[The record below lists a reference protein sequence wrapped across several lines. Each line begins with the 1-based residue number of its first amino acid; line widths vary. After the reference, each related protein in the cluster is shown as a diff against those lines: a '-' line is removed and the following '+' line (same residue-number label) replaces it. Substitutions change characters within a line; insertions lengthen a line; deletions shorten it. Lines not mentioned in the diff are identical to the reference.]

1 MENCLVTTLRQAIDN
16 DNLPIL
22 DSIVINVVK
31 TEEERLPEQ
40 KYLEF
45 RLVEGTSVTFT
56 VLDGSNKI
64 AQSETF
70 METNPR
76 NTVTITNPS
85 NVFKIYFVN
94 DNYKV
99 KVSSKNNIQVIR
111 NYIGVDQ
118 TKKTYI
124 EPIYNGMSGLN
135 NLRIFTNSSSSLPF
149 NIEIL
154 KDATSLVTFISPFS
168 PNCYGD
174 IASLGD
180 CILLETLRLTGTS
193 CSGNLEAFAQKQ
205 VDNGRTSGT
214 LQIFASNS
222 NIKYNG
228 SSISTYNITITFNEN
243 GYVIS

>member
-45 RLVEGTSVTFT
+45 RLVENTSVTFT

-64 AQSETF
+64 ALSETF
-70 METNPR
+70 MENNPK
-76 NTVTITNPS
+76 NMVTVANPS
-85 NVFKIYFVN
+85 GIFKIYFVN

-99 KVSSKNNIQVIR
+99 KVSSKNNIQVFR
-111 NYIGVDQ
+111 NYIGISA
-118 TKKTYI
+118 TKRTYI
-124 EPIYNGMSGLN
+124 EPIYNGMSGLD
-135 NLRIFTNSSSSLPF
+135 NLRNFINSSSSLPF

-154 KDATSLVTFISPFS
+154 KDATSLVTFMSPYS

-193 CSGNLEAFAQKQ
+193 CSGNVEELVQKQ

-214 LQIFASNS
+214 LQILAANS

-228 SSISTYNITITFNEN
+228 SSIANYITITFNES

>member
-1 MENCLVTTLRQAIDN
+1 MENCLVTTLRQAVDN

-45 RLVEGTSVTFT
+45 RLVENTSVTFT

-64 AQSETF
+64 AMSETF
-70 METNPR
+70 MENNPKNR
-76 NTVTITNPS
+76 VAVTNPS
-85 NVFKIYFVN
+85 GSFKIYFVN

-99 KVSSKNNIQVIR
+99 KVSSKNNIQAFR
-111 NYIGVDQ
+111 NNIGISA

-124 EPIYNGMSGLN
+124 EPIYNGMSGLD
-135 NLRIFTNSSSSLPF
+135 NLRTLINSSSSLPF

-154 KDATSLVTFISPFS
+154 KDSTSLVVFMSSYS

-193 CSGNLEAFAQKQ
+193 CSGNVEEIAQKQ

-214 LQIFASNS
+214 LQILAANS

-228 SSISTYNITITFNEN
+228 SSIATYITITFNEN

>member
-1 MENCLVTTLRQAIDN
+1 MENCLVTTLRQTVAN

-22 DSIVINVVK
+22 NSIVINVVK

-64 AQSETF
+64 ALSETF

-76 NTVTITNPS
+76 NSVTVTNPS
-85 NVFKIYFVN
+85 GVFKIYFVN

-99 KVSSKNNIQVIR
+99 KVSSKNNIQVFR
-111 NYIGVDQ
+111 NYIGISA
-118 TKKTYI
+118 TKRTYI
-124 EPIYNGMSGLN
+124 EPIYNGMSGLD
-135 NLRIFTNSSSSLPF
+135 NLRIFINSSSSLPF
-149 NIEIL
+149 DIEIL
-154 KDATSLVTFISPFS
+154 KDATSLVTVMFSYS

-193 CSGNLEAFAQKQ
+193 CSGNVEEIAQKQ
-205 VDNGRTSGT
+205 VDNGRISGN
-214 LQIFASNS
+214 LQILAANS

-228 SSISTYNITITFNEN
+228 SSIANYITITFNES

>member
-1 MENCLVTTLRQAIDN
+1 MENCLVTTLRQAVDN

-45 RLVEGTSVTFT
+45 RLVENTSVTFT

-64 AQSETF
+64 ALSESI
-70 METNPR
+70 MEDNPK
-76 NTVTITNPS
+76 NSVTVTNPS
-85 NVFKIYFVN
+85 GVFKIYFVN
-94 DNYKV
+94 GNYKV
-99 KVSSKNNIQVIR
+99 KVSSKNNIAVMR
-111 NYIGVDQ
+111 NYIGVSA
-118 TKKTYI
+118 TKRTYI
-124 EPIYNGMSGLN
+124 EPIYNGMSGLY
-135 NLRIFTNSSSSLPF
+135 NLRTFINNSSSLPF

-154 KDATSLVTFISPFS
+154 KDSTPLVTFMSSYS

-174 IASLGD
+174 IVSLGD

-193 CSGNLEAFAQKQ
+193 CSGNVEELAQKQ

-214 LQIFASNS
+214 LQILAANS

-228 SSISTYNITITFNEN
+228 SSTAYNITITFNEN

>member
-1 MENCLVTTLRQAIDN
+1 MENCLVTTLRQVADN

-45 RLVEGTSVTFT
+45 RLVENTSVTFT

-64 AQSETF
+64 STSESG
-70 METNPR
+70 MENNPKKSI
-76 NTVTITNPS
+76 TVTNPS
-85 NVFKIYFVN
+85 NVFKVYFVN

-99 KVSSKNNIQVIR
+99 KVSSKNNLRVFR
-111 NYIGVDQ
+111 NYIGISA
-118 TKKTYI
+118 TKRTYI
-124 EPIYNGMSGLN
+124 EPIYNGMSGLY
-135 NLRIFTNSSSSLPF
+135 NLTTFINSSSSLPF

-154 KDATSLVTFISPFS
+154 KDATSLVTFMSPNS

-193 CSGNLEAFAQKQ
+193 CSGNVEELAQKQ
-205 VDNGRTSGT
+205 VDSGRTSGT
-214 LQIFASNS
+214 LQISAANS

-228 SSISTYNITITFNEN
+228 SSIANYITISFNES

>member
-1 MENCLVTTLRQAIDN
+1 MENCLVTTLRQAVDN

-45 RLVEGTSVTFT
+45 KLVEGTSVTFT

-64 AQSETF
+64 ALSESF
-70 METNPR
+70 MENNPK
-76 NTVTITNPS
+76 NSVTVTIKNA
-85 NVFKIYFVN
+85 FKIYFAN

-99 KVSSKNNIQVIR
+99 KVSSKNNIAVLR
-111 NYIGVDQ
+111 NYIGISA
-118 TKKTYI
+118 TRRIYI
-124 EPIYNGMSGLN
+124 EPIYNGMSGLD
-135 NLRIFTNSSSSLPF
+135 NLGTFVNSSSSLPF

-154 KDATSLVTFISPFS
+154 KDSTSLVTFMSSYS

-193 CSGNLEAFAQKQ
+193 CSGNVEELAQKQ
-205 VDNGRTSGT
+205 VDSGRTSGT
-214 LQIFASNS
+214 LQIFAGKS

-228 SSISTYNITITFNEN
+228 SSIANYITISFNES

>member
-1 MENCLVTTLRQAIDN
+1 MENCLVTTLKQTVDN

-45 RLVEGTSVTFT
+45 RLVENTSLTFT

-64 AQSETF
+64 ALSETF
-70 METNPR
+70 MENNPK
-76 NTVTITNPS
+76 NTVTVTNPPS

-99 KVSSKNNIQVIR
+99 KVSSKNNIQVFR
-111 NYIGVDQ
+111 NYIGISA
-118 TKKTYI
+118 TKRTYI
-124 EPIYNGMSGLN
+124 EPIYNGMSGLD
-135 NLRIFTNSSSSLPF
+135 NLRNFINSSSSLPF

-154 KDATSLVTFISPFS
+154 KDATSLVTFMSSYS

-193 CSGNLEAFAQKQ
+193 CSGNVEELAQKQ

-214 LQIFASNS
+214 LQIFAANS

-228 SSISTYNITITFNEN
+228 SSIATYITITFNEN